1 MATLAQIEAPPRAE
15 ADVQQVLQNPRTY
28 LFIGLVATL
37 AALVVA
43 VRQPWTV
50 PFVVGASASTLLLW
64 FGAYF
69 DVYMCL
75 E

>member
-1 MATLAQIEAPPRAE
+1 MADLPPPPRAE
-15 ADVQQVLQNPRTY
+15 ADVQKVLQNPRTY
-28 LFIGLVATL
+28 LFVGLVATL
-37 AALVVA
+37 SALVVA

-50 PFVVGASASTLLLW
+50 PFVVGAASSTLLLW

-75 E
+75 RD